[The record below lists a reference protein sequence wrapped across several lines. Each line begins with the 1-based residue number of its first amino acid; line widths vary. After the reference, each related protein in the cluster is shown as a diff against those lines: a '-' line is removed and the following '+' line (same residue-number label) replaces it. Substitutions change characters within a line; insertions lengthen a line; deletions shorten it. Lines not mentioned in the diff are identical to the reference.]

1 MKNDL
6 KIFCLSMNPN
16 HLNLIKSLNY
26 IPVGLGVEK
35 FTNEWMQDKTLKNI
49 SYKNKF
55 YGEYT
60 FHFWIWKNYLDKI
73 NSNWIGFCQYRKF
86 FLNEKIINNDIS
98 IDQIRKFSF
107 KSVNENLSEYDC
119 ILGEKFSVENYKF
132 TKVFKNY
139 LLDFIINPQRIF
151 FKKYRTIKLH
161 FDLYHGKGNLDK
173 AIDLLD
179 HENRDNFR
187 HFVNSK
193 TSFNPHNMFIC
204 KKKYL
209 VKYYE
214 SIFPWLERC
223 EKIFGFDNL
232 NGYAMQRIYGF
243 LAERYLS
250 YWFSKNC
257 RVKELPIIVK
267 DLSDYKNF

>member
-1 MKNDL
+1 MKNNL
-6 KIFCLSMNPN
+6 KIFCLSMSPN

-26 IPVGLGVEK
+26 IPVGLGTEE
-35 FTNEWMQDKTLKNI
+35 FNNEWMQDKTLKNI

-86 FLNEKIINNDIS
+86 FLNKKFTDYDIS
-98 IDQIRKFSF
+98 IDQIRQLSIQN
-107 KSVNENLSEYDC
+107 VNENLKEYDC

-132 TKVFKNY
+132 TKVLKNY
-139 LLDFIINPQRIF
+139 LFDFIINPKRIF
-151 FKKYRTIKLH
+151 FKKHRTIKLH

-179 HENRDNFR
+179 SENRDNFR
-187 HFVNSK
+187 YFVNSK

-204 KKKYL
+204 KKEYL
-209 VKYYE
+209 EKYYQ

-232 NGYAMQRIYGF
+232 DGYGMRRIYGF